1 MAPSIETETLSSNK
15 LYIDKAAAVLN
26 VGVVDTIAYSLTSV
40 PPAQRVAGVARL
52 GCDWN
57 GGRTRLRRLYQD
69 GSAKIR
75 MPAVSADPL
84 EAVLINTAG
93 GLTGGDRLAWEVDV
107 GAGASATI
115 TTQACEKIYRAASDR
130 AEVRVQLSAGEG
142 GHITWLPQET
152 IVFDRS
158 AFARTL
164 DVELAA
170 GAEALIL
177 EATVFGRLAMGER
190 AWQGQFHDRWRVRQE
205 AALIHAEEFRIGTD
219 IAATLNRP
227 AVAGGGI
234 AVATL
239 LMVSPR
245 AEALLEPARAM
256 VGGQGG
262 VSFWSVRKSGK
273 LLARLF
279 AEDGYQL
286 RKRLVPLVELLNGR
300 AGLPKLWSL

>member
-1 MAPSIETETLSSNK
+1 MDTLQHGSTP
-15 LYIDKAAAVLN
+15 VL
-26 VGVVDTIAYSLTSV
+26 
-40 PPAQRVAGVARL
+40 PAQRVAGAARL
-52 GCDWN
+52 ACGVSA
-57 GGRTRLRRLYQD
+57 GRTRLSRLYQD

-75 MPAVSADPL
+75 MPAVAADPL

-93 GLTGGDRLAWEVDV
+93 GLTGGDRLGWEIDV
-107 GAGASATI
+107 GPGASASI
-115 TTQACEKIYRAASDR
+115 TTQACEKIYRAESDR
-130 AEVRVQLSAGEG
+130 AEVRVKLKVGADGR
-142 GHITWLPQET
+142 IAWLPQET

-170 GAEALIL
+170 GAEALLL
-177 EATVFGRLAMGER
+177 EATVFGRRAMGEQ
-190 AWQGQFHDRWRVRQE
+190 ATHGYFHDRWRVRQGG
-205 AALIHAEEFRIGTD
+205 ALIHAEDFRIGPA
-219 IAATLNRP
+219 IAAALGRP
-227 AVAGGGI
+227 AVAGGAI

-239 LMVSPR
+239 LMVSPQ
-245 AEALLEPARAM
+245 AEALLEPARDIIGAE
-256 VGGQGG
+256 GDA
-262 VSFWSVRKSGK
+262 STWSVKQSGK